1 MSGNIFY
8 HLRHA
13 ETKLDETIPVSKWIL
28 SENGQKQAEALVEK
42 EIFSKIDVIIVSK
55 ENKAYQTALPLAKAL
70 NLPINQFAELNEL
83 TRDEEDHLSYEEYQE
98 YVNKTLSNIHKPVG
112 KWESGIDALTRFS
125 KKIEEINS
133 SYTKKNI
140 LVITHGLIINLYF
153 GKLLESFQNLFQRWS
168 STTFCDFGIVKNN
181 KVIKDIAKE

>member
-1 MSGNIFY
+1 M
-8 HLRHA
+8 
-13 ETKLDETIPVSKWIL
+13 
-28 SENGQKQAEALVEK
+28 QKQSLMK
-42 EIFSKIDVIIVSK
+42 L
-55 ENKAYQTALPLAKAL
+55 YQYQ
-70 NLPINQFAELNEL
+70 NGINQFAELNEL

-133 SYTKKNI
+133 SYSNKNI